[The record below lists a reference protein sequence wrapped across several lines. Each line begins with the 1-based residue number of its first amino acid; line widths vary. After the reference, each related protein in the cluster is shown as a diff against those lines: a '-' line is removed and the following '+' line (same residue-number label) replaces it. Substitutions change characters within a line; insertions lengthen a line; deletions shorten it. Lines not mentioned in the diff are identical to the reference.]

1 MEWGKLVSPCLSCV
15 LFFWQR
21 ACERACGLVIYLSA
35 QHQSALFFQQ
45 YRLILLSLSP
55 FSCLS
60 PPAVCSYY
68 TYLTAFNQ
76 RIFTLNLTNLLSFY
90 LIFRAARISF
100 TPFSFPFSFPI
111 SLCNLLLPLLSLY
124 WNFIVKFCWR
134 KLNFNYATLASSRLN
149 ENIPLAFALI
159 GACCASFALCTCVF
173 VCVWPMTTFMAD
185 RDINFHLFT
194 PNTSAHTQRETHR
207 QT

>member
-1 MEWGKLVSPCLSCV
+1 MPSWPRRTSGNLRISFATPTGTRLRQQWGHVEVCGGVRGGRSGVEWGKLVSPCLSCV

-45 YRLILLSLSP
+45 YRLNLLSLSP

-76 RIFTLNLTNLLSFY
+76 RIFTLNLTNLLIFY

-100 TPFSFPFSFPI
+100 TPFSSPFPYSFPFAICFCLCFRFIGI
-111 SLCNLLLPLLSLY
+111 S
-124 WNFIVKFCWR
+124 
-134 KLNFNYATLASSRLN
+134 
-149 ENIPLAFALI
+149 
-159 GACCASFALCTCVF
+159 
-173 VCVWPMTTFMAD
+173 
-185 RDINFHLFT
+185 
-194 PNTSAHTQRETHR
+194 
-207 QT
+207 